1 MAGKSIIQMAE
12 AYSVGSTLIVGK
24 PQTGR
29 TTKAIELLAGKKVL
43 WLSCNNLGVIAT
55 SDKLGEGSKLY
66 VISKWTQFKEILD
79 TIKKGDYQAVVID
92 GLNNAKDYWFAHFFE
107 DKAVKQS
114 DWADMSKDIARL
126 VSDFRDKAVLF
137 AIVDIER
144 TPDTKNAAGATVKGE
159 MDMALNLD
167 AQKRII
173 GLFDIKLQT
182 VIETQYLPNP
192 ATGLVDA
199 KTSYKTLAGASALV
213 YNN

>member
-1 MAGKSIIQMAE
+1 MTGKSIIEMAAE
-12 AYSVGSTLIVGK
+12 YSVGSTLIVGK

-79 TIKKGDYQAVVID
+79 TLKKGDYLVMED
-92 GLNNAKDYWFAHFFE
+92 GLQYN
-107 DKAVKQS
+107 
-114 DWADMSKDIARL
+114 KDIARL
-126 VSDFRDKAVLF
+126 VSDFRDKATVY

-144 TPDTKNAAGATVKGE
+144 TPDTKNAAGTVIKGD

-182 VIETQYLPNP
+182 VIEVQYLPNP

-199 KTSYKTLAGASALV
+199 KTSYKTLTGAAALV
-213 YNN
+213 YN